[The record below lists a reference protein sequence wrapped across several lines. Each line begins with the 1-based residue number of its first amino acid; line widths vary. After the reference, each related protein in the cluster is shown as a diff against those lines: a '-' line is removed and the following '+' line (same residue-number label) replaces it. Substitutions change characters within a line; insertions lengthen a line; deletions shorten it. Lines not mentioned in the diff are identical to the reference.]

1 MLTLAQ
7 LVSEAG
13 GDEDT
18 EMELVVKDFEGK
30 TYHLVA
36 DNIMFDYTEGQII
49 LELHSEIEEE

>member
-1 MLTLAQ
+1 MLTVAQ
-7 LVSEAG
+7 LIDEAG
-13 GDEDT
+13 GSDVG
-18 EMELVVKDFEGK
+18 MELVVKDFEGK

>member
-13 GDEDT
+13 GDEDAN
-18 EMELVVKDFEGK
+18 MVLVVKDYEGK
-30 TYHLVA
+30 VHNIVA